1 MDIVVAANSK
11 YMRYL
16 YVMLISLFDSN
27 KDNEIRIFVLQRD
40 FKRSDMDV
48 ISALAS
54 SYCQEV
60 VFIDI
65 DPAIFE
71 VLPRTEKFSMETY
84 FRLLLGEKLPSE
96 ISRILYLDVD
106 IIVQGSLIEF
116 YNTDFDGNVAVVF
129 KDIDNPVLSVEKR
142 KLFKRTEDMRYFNAG
157 VMLWNMDIIRK
168 DYNFN
173 IFMDAAKELDYNLE
187 FADQEILNYLLYDK
201 VKYCNGNKYNFM
213 VRGTLREKD
222 LKRFNPVVLHYSGC
236 NPWQNGQKNEL
247 YRIWWRYAKR
257 TPYYLELLEENLYRG
272 LDFSE
277 ERVIYEK
284 AFLLKGTGRIR
295 EVIEN
300 FNVRIGIYGA
310 GKMATVLY
318 ELLTID
324 GVWNAVDYV
333 VDKGSKKCFYG
344 IEITKNIIEDKN
356 TIWIVTPLTNNASI
370 INDICE
376 EAEYPEQIISMTEWL
391 KSIVDQ

>member
-16 YVMLISLFDSN
+16 YVMLVSLFDN
-27 KDNEIRIFVLQRD
+27 NRDTNIRVFVLQRD

-60 VFIDI
+60 IFIDI
-65 DPAIFE
+65 DPAILE

-84 FRLLLGEKLPSE
+84 FRLLLVEKLPRD

-106 IIVQGSLIEF
+106 IIVLGSLLDF

-129 KDIDNPVLSVEKR
+129 KDRDNPVLSLEKS
-142 KLFKRTEDMRYFNAG
+142 KLFKRTDDMRYFNAG
-157 VMLWNMDIIRK
+157 VMLWNMDIIRR
-168 DYNFN
+168 DYNFKV
-173 IFMDAAKELDYNLE
+173 FMSAAKELGYNLE

-201 VKYCNGNKYNFM
+201 VKYFDGYKYNFM
-213 VRGTLREKD
+213 VRGTLREAD
-222 LKRFNPVVLHYSGC
+222 LKAFDPVVLHYSGC

-277 ERVIYEK
+277 ERVIYEM
-284 AFLLKGTGRIR
+284 AFRLKGTGRIK
-295 EVIEN
+295 EVIESAKM
-300 FNVRIGIYGA
+300 RIGIYGA

-318 ELLTID
+318 DLLTID
-324 GVWNAVDYV
+324 GVWNAVNYV
-333 VDKGSKKCFYG
+333 VDKGSKKLFYD

-370 INDICE
+370 INGICE

-391 KSIVDQ
+391 KSIADQ